1 MRDQNL
7 TTATADMPAPT
18 PIVSSAL
25 LGGEVHGILKKAGG
39 YAFALTGLGMVLC
52 LITKLT
58 GDAGLNIIA
67 SIITTFGF
75 GALNALLLVCWR
87 LQAKGILPPPN
98 IKAEPPPVSGGEAQ
112 GK

>member
-1 MRDQNL
+1 MSSNQKPFMNKNE
-7 TTATADMPAPT
+7 AST

-87 LQAKGILPPPN
+87 LQAKGILPPN
-98 IKAEPPPVSGGEAQ
+98 DESSATAEVKP
-112 GK
+112 